1 MHSILARYRPVFA
14 ADGAAG
20 GAAAPDAAAAVADA
34 AASPA
39 GADAAAAA
47 AAAAAPAADA
57 PADAGKAP
65 AASDAAAAAAAPK
78 SEPSLLEAA
87 SGKKPD
93 GKAADAPASDA
104 RPEGDKPAADAPA
117 PADAAKP
124 DAAKPADAKDDKS
137 AAPAAEKPKDDAAKP
152 DPAKDAT
159 AEPQPPAPV
168 KYEAFK
174 VPDGIKLDE
183 KKLGQFTEIIGGAQV
198 KQEVAQSL
206 MDLYVAERQ
215 ADATSMAAEQRRVW
229 NALNDGWKSELRK
242 DSVLGGN
249 RLETSLSMA
258 KAVIEEYG
266 GSPEQVKDLLAHTSN
281 NGMGNYPG
289 FVRLLH
295 NIGVAM
301 NVFEDSIVPAN
312 PTAPKT
318 EKGPGKRGWYPSMGN
333 GQAT

>member
-1 MHSILARYRPVFA
+1 MADEAPVIPVEGSA
-14 ADGAAG
+14 TAPV
-20 GAAAPDAAAAVADA
+20 AAPPADAAAAVPSPAA
-34 AASPA
+34 AASSPA
-39 GADAAAAA
+39 E
-47 AAAAAPAADA
+47 APA
-57 PADAGKAP
+57 PAVEAKP
-65 AASDAAAAAAAPK
+65 AETPVEPK
-78 SEPSLLEAA
+78 PETSPSLLEAA
-87 SGKKPD
+87 TGKPKTETKAEAKADAKVEEKASPETPAPAEADKAAKTEGDKKPEAKADEKKPD
-93 GKAADAPASDA
+93 ADKAT
-104 RPEGDKPAADAPA
+104 
-117 PADAAKP
+117 
-124 DAAKPADAKDDKS
+124 
-137 AAPAAEKPKDDAAKP
+137 
-152 DPAKDAT
+152 DPVKDAT
-159 AEPQPPAPV
+159 ADAQPPAPV